1 MAKYINQNTLDFHRS
16 RLYKKVKLLFIA
28 ISLCTT
34 FQSIALA
41 DEYLDFGMD
50 LLSDKFTA
58 FEVKHDKCLTMSK
71 MNQLSD
77 SSIVTLKQLPIS
89 VGEALGY
96 LHLKAMRL
104 CVGDEYT
111 ELLQV
116 LLDLENENKT
126 KQNTFVTQ
134 EIDKIKL
141 LIFSTSEL
149 RAQKQYDSLPVE
161 YKNKLQRVEGIH
173 QPFDMINAFERAW
186 L

>member
-1 MAKYINQNTLDFHRS
+1 MKILSF
-16 RLYKKVKLLFIA
+16 LFFI
-28 ISLCTT
+28 LTT
-34 FQSIALA
+34 SSPQVLA
-41 DEYLDFGMD
+41 DEYLDFGMN
-50 LLSDKFTA
+50 LLGDKFTA
-58 FEVKHDKCLTMSK
+58 FEVKHDKCLSMSK
-71 MNQLSD
+71 MNQLSENSMD
-77 SSIVTLKQLPIS
+77 ILKQLPIS
-89 VGEALGY
+89 AGEALGY

-111 ELLQV
+111 ELLQL

-126 KQNTFVTQ
+126 KQNAFVTQ

-149 RAQKQYDSLPVE
+149 RAQNQYDSLPVE
-161 YKNKLQRVEGIH
+161 YKNKLQRVKGVH

>member
-1 MAKYINQNTLDFHRS
+1 MKILS
-16 RLYKKVKLLFIA
+16 ILFFILT
-28 ISLCTT
+28 IFPSVV
-34 FQSIALA
+34 LA
-41 DEYLDFGMD
+41 DEFLDFGID
-50 LLSDKFTA
+50 LLGDKFTA
-58 FEVKHDKCLTMSK
+58 FEVKHNKCLTMSK
-71 MNQLSD
+71 KNQLSD
-77 SSIVTLKQLPIS
+77 SSIVTLKQLPVS

-96 LHLKAMRL
+96 LHLKAIRM

-126 KQNTFVTQ
+126 EQNTFVTQ

-161 YKNKLQRVEGIH
+161 YKNKLQLVEGIH

>member
-1 MAKYINQNTLDFHRS
+1 MEISSLWLQSKMKILSF
-16 RLYKKVKLLFIA
+16 LFFI
-28 ISLCTT
+28 LTT
-34 FQSIALA
+34 SSPQVLA
-41 DEYLDFGMD
+41 DEYLDFGMN
-50 LLSDKFTA
+50 LLGDKFTA
-58 FEVKHDKCLTMSK
+58 FEVKHDKCLSMSK
-71 MNQLSD
+71 MNQLSENSMD
-77 SSIVTLKQLPIS
+77 ILKQLPIS
-89 VGEALGY
+89 AGEALGY

-111 ELLQV
+111 ELLQL

-126 KQNTFVTQ
+126 KQNAFVTQ

-149 RAQKQYDSLPVE
+149 RAQNQYDSLPVE
-161 YKNKLQRVEGIH
+161 YKNKLQRVKGVH

>member
-1 MAKYINQNTLDFHRS
+1 MEISSLWLQSKMKILS
-16 RLYKKVKLLFIA
+16 ILFFILT
-28 ISLCTT
+28 IFPSVV
-34 FQSIALA
+34 LA
-41 DEYLDFGMD
+41 DEFLDFGID
-50 LLSDKFTA
+50 LLGDKFTA
-58 FEVKHDKCLTMSK
+58 FEVKHNKCLTMSK
-71 MNQLSD
+71 KNQLSD
-77 SSIVTLKQLPIS
+77 SSIVTLKQLPVS

-96 LHLKAMRL
+96 LHLKAIRM

-126 KQNTFVTQ
+126 EQNTFVTQ

-161 YKNKLQRVEGIH
+161 YKNKLQLVEGIH

>member
-1 MAKYINQNTLDFHRS
+1 LEISPLWLQSKMKILSF
-16 RLYKKVKLLFIA
+16 LFFI
-28 ISLCTT
+28 LTT
-34 FQSIALA
+34 SSSQVFA

-58 FEVKHDKCLTMSK
+58 FEVKHDKCFTMSK